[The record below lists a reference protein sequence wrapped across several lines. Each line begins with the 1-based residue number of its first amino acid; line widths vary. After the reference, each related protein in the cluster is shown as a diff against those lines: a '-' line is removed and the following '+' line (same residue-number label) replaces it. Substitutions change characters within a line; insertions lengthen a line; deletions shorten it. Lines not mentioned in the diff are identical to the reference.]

1 MAIDRIEV
9 YLDDAPQPMQV
20 LTQSPFNVKLDTR
33 SLADGEHNLKVVTQY
48 RNGSRDIRTIPF
60 KVANTPGVLV
70 QGLDSGK
77 EVSGELDLTLRV
89 ADPEV
94 KATAAPFP
102 GLALAVTTAV
112 LLLGLWGFFA
122 LTGSTNE
129 AVSEIAANAKAGGE
143 ETKEAAAAGPAAAV
157 DAALLK
163 KGEGV
168 YTANCAGCHQATGAG
183 LPGAFPP
190 LAGNANLSDVKHVT
204 TVIHQ
209 GLKGEIEAK
218 GQKYNGQ
225 MPPFAQLSDDDVAA
239 VATYVRN
246 SWGNKF
252 GGVTAEDSKAT
263 R

>member
-9 YLDDAPQPMQV
+9 YLDNAPQPFQV
-20 LTQSPFNVKLDTR
+20 LNQSPFNVKLDTR
-33 SLADGEHNLKVVTQY
+33 NLADGEHHFKVITYY
-48 RNGSRDIRTIPF
+48 RNGSRDIKDIPF

-77 EVSGELDLTLRV
+77 EVSGNLDMTLRV

-94 KATAAPFP
+94 KATPVPFP
-102 GLALAVTTAV
+102 GLALAFTTALA
-112 LLLGLWGFFA
+112 LLAIWGFFA
-122 LTGSTNE
+122 LTGVANE
-129 AVSEIAANAKAGGE
+129 PVSEIAANAKSGGE
-143 ETKEAAAAGPAAAV
+143 ETKEATAPAGAV

-163 KGEGV
+163 KGETV

-190 LAGNANLSDVKHVT
+190 LAGNTNLSDVKHVT
-204 TVIHQ
+204 TVIHK
-209 GLKGEIEAK
+209 GLSGKVNAK
-218 GQKYNGQ
+218 GQDYNGQ
-225 MPPFAQLSDDDVAA
+225 MPAFAQLSDEDVAA

-252 GGVTAEDSKAT
+252 GGVSVEDAKAT
-263 R
+263 K